1 MEALISNLVNRFER
15 GALTRRE
22 LVQGL
27 TMLAAASGT
36 VSTAQAQDSGLKAV
50 KIDHVSIQVTD
61 LPRAVAFYQKMFGLT
76 VVSED
81 KPNEIVR
88 LGVGKALVSLHHK
101 SPTGLV
107 DHFAIAVEKFNKDSV
122 TRDLKARGANPEDNL
137 DAGFH
142 IWMRGFI
149 LRTRRG
155 SAFRLSELKKT
166 LQSLRNRASASGLVR
181 TRRAPPEIAWVHLH
195 P

>member
-1 MEALISNLVNRFER
+1 MEAIISNLLSRFEK

-27 TMLAAASGT
+27 SMLAAGGGAA
-36 VSTAQAQDSGLKAV
+36 AQAQEAGIKGL

-61 LPRAVAFYQKMFGLT
+61 LPRSIAFYQKMFGMT
-76 VVSED
+76 IVSED

-88 LGVGKALVSLHHK
+88 LGAGKVVVSLHHK

-107 DHFAIAVEKFNKDSV
+107 DHFAIGVEKFNKESV
-122 TRDLKARGANPEDNL
+122 TRELKARGANPEDNL

-142 IWMRGFI
+142 I
-149 LRTRRG
+149 
-155 SAFRLSELKKT
+155 KD
-166 LQSLRNRASASGLVR
+166 
-181 TRRAPPEIAWVHLH
+181 PEGISVQIVAA
-195 P
+195 